1 MIPKKIHYCWF
12 SGDEF
17 PDDIKKCIESWRKY
31 LPDYEIIE
39 WNAKNFDFNVNQY
52 VKEAY
57 EAKKWAFVSDYARLY
72 ILYNE
77 GGIYLDSDIE
87 VLKSFNNLL
96 ENRAFTGFES
106 KGVVAAWIFGSE
118 KNNPIFKEF
127 MDYYSDR
134 HFKKENGTYDMTPN
148 TVPISKKCKEYGM
161 KEENIQQKL
170 KYITIYPEDY
180 FCTKSIIDGKI
191 RITENSYTIHHFG
204 GGWQTTKG
212 KIIKKIKY
220 KLFTL
225 IGAKYYPIIR
235 NFYRNLFN

>member
-1 MIPKKIHYCWF
+1 
-12 SGDEF
+12 
-17 PDDIKKCIESWRKY
+17 
-31 LPDYEIIE
+31 
-39 WNAKNFDFNVNQY
+39 
-52 VKEAY
+52 
-57 EAKKWAFVSDYARLY
+57 
-72 ILYNE
+72 
-77 GGIYLDSDIE
+77 
-87 VLKSFNNLL
+87 
-96 ENRAFTGFES
+96 
-106 KGVVAAWIFGSE
+106 
-118 KNNPIFKEF
+118 

-235 NFYRNLFN
+235 KFYRNLFN